1 MNLKEMSFD
10 RQVKY
15 LRSLLRSGN
24 SLLTGYLALFAFRH
38 HLIMKHSP
46 KYSLKPVLRWYLGQ
60 LARTYITKYFNEA
73 KAILESMSET
83 GLLEVKGSSDD
94 ANKEYHLNDTL
105 YPALRDVLEEV
116 FGKEYISNAISKAKY
131 YRDPDSRAYDE
142 KGKDSKN
149 SRRKEV

>member
-1 MNLKEMSFD
+1 MNLNEMSFG

-15 LRSLLRSGN
+15 LRALLRSGK

-60 LARTYITKYFNEA
+60 LVRTYITKYFNEA
-73 KAILESMSET
+73 KTILENMVET
-83 GLLEVKGSSDD
+83 GLLEVKGSSD
-94 ANKEYHLNDTL
+94 NHSYKEYHLNDTL

-116 FGKEYISNAISKAKY
+116 FGKEYISGVISKAKY
-131 YRDPDSRAYDE
+131 
-142 KGKDSKN
+142 
-149 SRRKEV
+149 